1 MKPEDTIDFN
11 IRSTWH
17 KISRMYNIQAAEHG
31 VSMATGMVLLNIDL
45 KEGTPSTS
53 LGPKMGME
61 SRSLTR
67 TLKNLEDEKI
77 IYRQPDKKDKRM
89 VRIFLTELGIEKRD
103 LSKEKVIKF
112 NTHLRNNIKDKD
124 LEVFFKVMG
133 GINELID
140 ENNIF

>member
-1 MKPEDTIDFN
+1 MKPEETIDFN

-67 TLKNLEDEKI
+67 TLKNLEDEKV
-77 IYRQPDKKDKRM
+77 IYRQPDKNDKRM
-89 VRIFLTELGIEKRD
+89 VRIFLTELGIEKRN

-112 NTHLRNNIKDKD
+112 NTHLMNNIKKKD
-124 LEVFFKVMG
+124 LAVFFKVMG